1 MIGILDLLDGARE
14 DGGTT
19 RGLVARVDIRGDE
32 CLTGALI
39 EVKDLTHGRAIGLD
53 PVDEEDT
60 RADTYGAVVVFA
72 LLATVDGVLTLPEEV
87 LMR

>member
-1 MIGILDLLDGARE
+1 MIGILDLLYGARE

-19 RGLVARVDIRGDE
+19 RGLVARIDIRGDE
-32 CLTGALI
+32 CLTGTLT
-39 EVKDLTHGRAIGLD
+39 EVKDLAHGRAIGLD

>member
-19 RGLVARVDIRGDE
+19 RALVVRVDIRGDE
-32 CLTGALI
+32 GLTGTLV
-39 EVKDLTHGRAIGLD
+39 EVKDLAHGRAIGLD